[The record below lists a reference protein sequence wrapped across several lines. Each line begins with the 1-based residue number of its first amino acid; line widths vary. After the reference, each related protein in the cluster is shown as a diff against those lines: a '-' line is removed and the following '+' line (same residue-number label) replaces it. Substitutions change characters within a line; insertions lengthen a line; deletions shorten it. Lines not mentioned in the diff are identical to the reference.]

1 MMNRG
6 NDHRYREFSKRN
18 QLQHSVLA
26 QYSLWLHSHSLK
38 ALRIF
43 PFNNNK
49 KKMTRNEKKKKK
61 KKREKRRKSGEIQP

>member
-61 KKREKRRKSGEIQP
+61 KT